1 MLSTISRRST
11 EEEEV
16 DDDDDEDDTEDA
28 KASEETDCAARV
40 AEPDVVDDAVV
51 VDVDTV
57 NGCNVGVDEAVLGA
71 LSPQVDD

>member
-16 DDDDDEDDTEDA
+16 DDEDDTEDA

-57 NGCNVGVDEAVLGA
+57 DGCNVGVDEAVLGA